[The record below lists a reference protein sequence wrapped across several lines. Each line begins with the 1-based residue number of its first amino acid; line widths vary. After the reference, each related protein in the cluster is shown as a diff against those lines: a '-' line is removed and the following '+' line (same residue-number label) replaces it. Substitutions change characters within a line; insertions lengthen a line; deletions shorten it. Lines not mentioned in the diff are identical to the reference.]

1 MIDRKEQETR
11 LYEMLSNE
19 AKQKTNLEDISTEA
33 YLLAKDEIDFLK
45 LDLRGPLPDW
55 VMVYFYGFGKYT
67 GFIMLDAKQEH
78 VLLLGV
84 LNEKDEILRTE
95 IFENQD
101 KGAEK

>member
-19 AKQKTNLEDISTEA
+19 AKQKVNLEDISTEA
-33 YLLAKDEIDFLK
+33 YLLANDEIDFLE

-67 GFIMLDAKQEH
+67 GFIMLDAKQEQ
-78 VLLLGV
+78 VLNIGV
-84 LNEKDEILRTE
+84 LNEK
-95 IFENQD
+95 NQLVRSC
-101 KGAEK
+101 K

>member
-19 AKQKTNLEDISTEA
+19 AKQKVNLEDISTEA
-33 YLLAKDEIDFLK
+33 YLLANDEIDFLE

-67 GFIMLDAKQEH
+67 GFIMLDAKQEQ
-78 VLLLGV
+78 V
-84 LNEKDEILRTE
+84 LNIGVFNEK
-95 IFENQD
+95 NQLIRSR
-101 KGAEK
+101 K

>member
-1 MIDRKEQETR
+1 MIDRKKQETR

-33 YLLAKDEIDFLK
+33 YLLAKDEIDFFE

-67 GFIMLDAKQEH
+67 GFIVLDAKQEQ
-78 VLLLGV
+78 VLSIGV
-84 LNEKDEILRTE
+84 LNEKNQLLRSC
-95 IFENQD
+95 
-101 KGAEK
+101 K